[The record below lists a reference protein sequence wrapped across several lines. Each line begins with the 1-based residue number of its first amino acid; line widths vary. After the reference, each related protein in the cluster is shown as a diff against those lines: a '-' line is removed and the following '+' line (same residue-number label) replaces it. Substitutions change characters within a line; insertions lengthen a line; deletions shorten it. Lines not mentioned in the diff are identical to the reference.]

1 MSETEAET
9 TAVPR
14 IRLVAGLGNPGLRY
28 ARTRHNLGF
37 MVLDELA
44 RRHGQ
49 RYLKQGRAERA
60 RIPAATLIKPQ
71 TFMNLSGSA
80 IQAGLS
86 SSGTAAGELLVVH
99 DDLDLPLGR
108 FRFRFGGSAGGQ
120 RGVQDTIS
128 RIGKEF
134 WRLKLGISA
143 APDGWETKN
152 WVLSRFRK
160 EEDDLLQE
168 VISTAADAVE
178 HCLAHGPESAANHFN
193 GLDLSN

>member
-1 MSETEAET
+1 MADSEQQAGEA
-9 TAVPR
+9 AG

-49 RYLKQGRAERA
+49 RFSRHGSSERA
-60 RIPAATLIKPQ
+60 RLGGTVLLKPQ
-71 TFMNLSGSA
+71 TFMNR
-80 IQAGLS
+80 
-86 SSGTAAGELLVVH
+86 SGTAVQGGLTAHGVRPAELLTVH

-108 FRFRFGGSAGGQ
+108 LRFRFGGSSGGQ
-120 RGVQDTIS
+120 RGVQDIIS

-143 APDGWETKN
+143 APPGWETAG

-160 EEDDLLQE
+160 DEADLLSR

-178 HCLAHGPESAANHFN
+178 HCLEYGPEDAANRYN
-193 GLDLSN
+193 GVDLSL